1 MPKSRLTLYSLL
13 TLLAIGLA
21 IGVYTFSTTAQ
32 QGIVVEVVPEPLA
45 ADKVP
50 EAPEVSLPAA
60 KSGQV
65 DSERFDVKP
74 ADWTQ
79 RDVSILPE
87 YQAQWDVSATKLMV
101 GMPAGSAPNGEEA
114 IYLSNRVVSDQGIV
128 GAQFFPQGNQ
138 VIGLVFGSSDSG
150 YYLYRVFADSSTLPH
165 RRMLQR
171 FDPKNGYTTIAD
183 DAKGAG
189 YQYGQWQELRVER
202 SGSKII
208 CWFGAEKVFEVED
221 STLGAGVAGVYTLNT
236 GDVYIDNFTVAQ
248 P

>member
-21 IGVYTFSTTAQ
+21 IGVYTFTTTAQ
-32 QGIVVEVVPEPLA
+32 QGIVVQVVPEPLA

-50 EAPEVSLPAA
+50 EAPEVSVPAA
-60 KSGQV
+60 RNLQV
-65 DSERFDVKP
+65 ESERFDAKP
-74 ADWTQ
+74 AQWTQ
-79 RDVSILPE
+79 RNVSILPE
-87 YQAQWDVSATKLMV
+87 YQAQWDVQASKLTV
-101 GMPAGSAPNGEEA
+101 GMPAGSAPSGDEVMF
-114 IYLSNRVVSDQGIV
+114 LSDRQATDQSLV

-138 VIGLVFGSSDSG
+138 VIGLVFGSSDAG
-150 YYLYRVFADSSTLPH
+150 YYLFRVFADSSTLPH
-165 RRMLQR
+165 RHTLQR
-171 FDPKNGYTTIAD
+171 FDPKAGYTTLAD
-183 DAKGAG
+183 NAKGPG

-208 CWFGAEKVFEVED
+208 CWFGSDKVIEVED
-221 STLGAGVAGVYTLNT
+221 STLGAGVAGVYTLDT

>member
-21 IGVYTFSTTAQ
+21 IGVYTISTTAQ
-32 QGIVVEVVPEPLA
+32 QGIVVQVVPEPLA

-60 KSGQV
+60 KNSV
-65 DSERFDVKP
+65 VASERFDVKP

-79 RDVSILPE
+79 RDVTILPE
-87 YQAQWDVSATKLMV
+87 YQAQWDVSANKLMV
-101 GMPAGSAPNGEEA
+101 GMPPGSAPNGDEA
-114 IYLSNRVVSDQGIV
+114 IFLSSREASDQSLV
-128 GAQFFPQGNQ
+128 AAQFFPQGNQ
-138 VIGLVFGSSDSG
+138 VIGLVFGASDSG
-150 YYLYRVFADSSTLPH
+150 YYLYRVFANDSTLPH

-171 FDPKNGYTTIAD
+171 FDPKAGYTTIAD

-202 SGSKII
+202 DGSKIV
-208 CWFGAEKVFEVED
+208 CWFGGEKVFEVED
-221 STLGAGVAGVYTLNT
+221 STLGAGAAGVYTLNT

>member
-32 QGIVVEVVPEPLA
+32 QAIVEQVLPEPVA
-45 ADKVP
+45 ADKIP
-50 EAPEVSLPAA
+50 EAPEVAVPAA
-60 KSGQV
+60 RGGQV
-65 DSERFDVKP
+65 DSERFDIKP
-74 ADWTQ
+74 AQWTQ

-87 YQAQWDVSATKLMV
+87 YQAQWDVRANKLTV
-101 GMPAGSAPNGEEA
+101 GMPAGSAPSGDEA
-114 IYLSNRVVSDQGIV
+114 IFLSDRQASDQSLV
-128 GAQFFPQGNQ
+128 AAQFFPQGNQ
-138 VIGLVFGSSDSG
+138 VIGLVFGSSENG
-150 YYLYRVFADSSTLPH
+150 YYLFRVFADSSTLPH

-171 FDPKNGYTTIAD
+171 FDPKAGYTTIAD

-208 CWFGAEKVFEVED
+208 CWFGSEKVFELED
-221 STLGAGVAGVYTLNT
+221 NTLGAGMAGVYTLNT